1 MTGCHGTVGWSHD
14 ITVLRLGLQVL
25 AQAQKELLCYQT
37 SGISIMGK
45 LHQTLSIFFMV
56 DYVPQEWVLLNLTY
70 RHI

>member
-45 LHQTLSIFFMV
+45 LHQTLSIYFM
-56 DYVPQEWVLLNLTY
+56 DMFHKNGCYSSIESYL
-70 RHI
+70 